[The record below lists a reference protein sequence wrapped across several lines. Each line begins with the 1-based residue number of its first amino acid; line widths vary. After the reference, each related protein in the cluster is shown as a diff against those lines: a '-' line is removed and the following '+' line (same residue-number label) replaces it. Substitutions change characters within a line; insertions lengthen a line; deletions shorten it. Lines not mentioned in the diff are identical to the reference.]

1 MINILLVDDDKNNR
15 FTLDLL
21 LEDIQ
26 NIKISEAENGKEAV
40 EMCKNKF
47 YDLIFMD
54 IMMPIMDGIE
64 ATKEIKKFSKSSMII
79 ALSALENEESKHNM
93 LMAGAEDYLTKPIN
107 SEIFIQRTKNY
118 LNIITLR
125 ATKFK
130 KTDAINPFTTN
141 VYDRLLSFNIKAES
155 SLTQFWDYFL
165 QRNVVHCKDLSD
177 HIRIIYGLGLWLIKN
192 SIEFNINVEENKD
205 KVYIMLNNINHISK
219 KTIYNLVNK
228 HINNALFTIHNNILA
243 FELVKIEMPNDI
255 VKLQEEANE
264 KDESN
269 IIKIDEETKKV
280 LSKTHNEAISAI
292 EYIEETAISIL
303 PKIDSLE
310 EIENKLD
317 DLIINFEKTPT
328 KDSLNELC
336 LKFHEYHKILALL
349 VEFEHLVFAINS
361 LITFLE
367 SIDEEKF
374 ANENFK
380 NFISLLLHLLND
392 LTSWRENIFVNQDS
406 IDIHYLDASLLSSC
420 LQIEAIFDDKSVDE
434 GDDLEF
440 F

>member
-40 EMCKNKF
+40 QMCKNKF

-310 EIENKLD
+310 EIENNLD